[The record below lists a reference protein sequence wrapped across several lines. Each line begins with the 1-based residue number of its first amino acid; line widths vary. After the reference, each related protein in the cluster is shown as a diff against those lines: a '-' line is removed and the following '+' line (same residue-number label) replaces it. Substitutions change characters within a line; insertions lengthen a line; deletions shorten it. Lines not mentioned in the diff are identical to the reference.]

1 MSTAAGGERT
11 IDAEREKKIRYFGLK
26 SYARGSNLKYHLNIQ
41 PGPERCKSL
50 IPEKISNVNLFK
62 LIFACI
68 EGKEPNFVE
77 DKFFY
82 ANQDLK
88 RLGKETYIDDKLKEW
103 TQLKDYQFLFN

>member
-1 MSTAAGGERT
+1 MNWSLLFPFN
-11 IDAEREKKIRYFGLK
+11 I
-26 SYARGSNLKYHLNIQ
+26 SYSEN
-41 PGPERCKSL
+41 SF
-50 IPEKISNVNLFK
+50 VNLFK

-88 RLGKETYIDDKLKEW
+88 KLGKETYIDDKLKEW
-103 TQLKDYQFLFN
+103 TQLKDY